1 MLRKVLL
8 HAVKKLRRWAS
19 GFTSQPKESVL
30 RIFIAIKI
38 HRFGRV

>member
-1 MLRKVLL
+1 MN
-8 HAVKKLRRWAS
+8 AAC
-19 GFTSQPKESVL
+19 GFTSYPKEGVL